1 MKIELE
7 TKYAI
12 GDQVAVMEAGLKVNE
27 GKVTEVIVFVTDND
41 ASVRYFV
48 EFEGGRSNPIR
59 QGELELASGDAT
71 VFANQRGW
79 QILPSKGKEFNNPLN
94 PFEPQKY
101 VFKEAL
107 LDDGSAESAT
117 RNVIGDFLDGCVDRN
132 PAVLCTLEEGHRSTC
147 FAHLAN
153 IAYKLGRRLE
163 WDADAERFVNCDE
176 ANKLLHYQYRDGYRL
191 G

>member
-1 MKIELE
+1 MDERAPRYI
-7 TKYAI
+7 TAVGGKYYTDDRSDATI
-12 GDQVAVMEAGLKVNE
+12 PDTMFCIFEFESGKAMEFNV
-27 GKVTEVIVFVTDND
+27 
-41 ASVRYFV
+41 
-48 EFEGGRSNPIR
+48 FEGGRSNPIK

-71 VFANQRGW
+71 IFANQRGW
-79 QILPSKGKEFNNPLN
+79 EILPSKKKEFNNPVKS
-94 PFEPQKY
+94 FEPRKY

-117 RNVIGDFLDGCVDRN
+117 KNVINDFLERCIDRN
-132 PAVLCTLEEGHRSTC
+132 PQVLCTLEDGHRSTC

-163 WDADAERFVNCDE
+163 WDADREVFTNCDE
-176 ANKLLHYQYRDGYRL
+176 ANSLLHYKYRNGYKL